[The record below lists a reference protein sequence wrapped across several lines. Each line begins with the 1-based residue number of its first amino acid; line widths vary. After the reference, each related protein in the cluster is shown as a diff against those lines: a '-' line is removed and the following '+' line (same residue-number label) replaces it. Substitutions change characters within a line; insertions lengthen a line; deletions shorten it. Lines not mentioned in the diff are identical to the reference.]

1 MKLVLLVLYRE
12 SDMDLLALGM
22 VEHLFPFNVG
32 TEEKSVNME
41 FDTQNEVLHGNKVDV
56 HMINGLPSCLLQ
68 YVAGG
73 GNNNLPWEVLALV
86 VTILNHL
93 GLTLAGHELML
104 HCHLSLLE
112 SLLGLNWKIDA
123 HFDKKIA

>member
-32 TEEKSVNME
+32 TEENSVNME
-41 FDTQNEVLHGNKVDV
+41 FESQNEVLHGNKVNV
-56 HMINGLPSCLLQ
+56 HMINCLPSCLLQ

-86 VTILNHL
+86 VTILSYL
-93 GLTLAGHELML
+93 GPTLAGL
-104 HCHLSLLE
+104 
-112 SLLGLNWKIDA
+112 K
-123 HFDKKIA
+123 